1 MLLQLYSGDRTDSRY
16 VPLCKTEEMI
26 GYSIVTTI
34 VCQVIP
40 WVVIFF
46 NFTVPKQ
53 SSAQYSKSVCGVRW
67 ETNLHFTDR
76 SDKSYVP
83 LCKTEE
89 MIGCSI
95 VTTPL
100 GEPRS
105 RRHFLSG
112 NCMIVAS
119 TDQHDFDC
127 GVPILD
133 MYTKLWGVIYTSRI
147 WLSVTKPSFQ
157 CC

>member
-1 MLLQLYSGDRTDSRY
+1 MLLQLYSGDRTDSR
-16 VPLCKTEEMI
+16 
-26 GYSIVTTI
+26 
-34 VCQVIP
+34 
-40 WVVIFF
+40 
-46 NFTVPKQ
+46 
-53 SSAQYSKSVCGVRW
+53 
-67 ETNLHFTDR
+67 
-76 SDKSYVP
+76 YVP

-119 TDQHDFDC
+119 TD
-127 GVPILD
+127 
-133 MYTKLWGVIYTSRI
+133 
-147 WLSVTKPSFQ
+147 
-157 CC
+157 

>member
-1 MLLQLYSGDRTDSRY
+1 MPSFSFISLFQSRVPFNTQKAFTVLDDRMGDAFTSSFYSGDRTDSR
-16 VPLCKTEEMI
+16 
-26 GYSIVTTI
+26 
-34 VCQVIP
+34 
-40 WVVIFF
+40 
-46 NFTVPKQ
+46 
-53 SSAQYSKSVCGVRW
+53 
-67 ETNLHFTDR
+67 H
-76 SDKSYVP
+76 VP

-119 TDQHDFDC
+119 TD
-127 GVPILD
+127 
-133 MYTKLWGVIYTSRI
+133 
-147 WLSVTKPSFQ
+147 
-157 CC
+157 